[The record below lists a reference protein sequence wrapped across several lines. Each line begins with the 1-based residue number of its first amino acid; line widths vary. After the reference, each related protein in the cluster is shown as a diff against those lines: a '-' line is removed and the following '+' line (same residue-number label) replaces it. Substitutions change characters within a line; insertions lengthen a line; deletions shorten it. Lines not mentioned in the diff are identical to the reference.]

1 MDKADLEKA
10 TEVARYAAAQAAG
23 GIRSYYMNKD
33 NVTEI
38 KADNSPVTVADK
50 EAEKT
55 IIRIIKEAY
64 PAHNFYG
71 EEYGRDSED
80 SDYLWL
86 IDPIDGTKSFVRGYP
101 FFSTQIAL
109 MFKGELVLGVSH
121 APLMD
126 EQAYGFKGGG
136 AFLNGE
142 PLQLQSQWLEHS
154 SCVSTGNIQSLIKN
168 NWAQLGQLL
177 LKFSKIRGYG
187 DFYHYHLLAGGQI
200 DLVIESDV
208 NILDIAALTV
218 IVREAGGLITDF
230 KGQQIGL
237 DTTEVVAGNQT
248 THAMA
253 MDYLS

>member
-1 MDKADLEKA
+1 MNTTFLQEA
-10 TEVARYAAAQAAG
+10 TEMARYAAAQAAG
-23 GIRSYYMNKD
+23 VIRSYYMNKD
-33 NVTEI
+33 NVTTV
-38 KADNSPVTVADK
+38 KSDNSPVTIADK

-55 IIRIIKEAY
+55 IVRIIKEAY
-64 PAHNFYG
+64 PDHDIYG
-71 EEYGRDSED
+71 EEYGRDGEN

-109 MFKGELVLGVSH
+109 MYKGELVLGVSH

-126 EQAYGFKGGG
+126 EQAYAYKNGG

-142 PLQLQSQWLEHS
+142 SLHVQQQWIEHS
-154 SCVSTGNIQSLIKN
+154 SCVSTGNIQSLIKDK
-168 NWAQLGQLL
+168 WTQLGQLL

-187 DFYHYHLLAGGQI
+187 DFYHYHLLAGGKL
-200 DLVIESDV
+200 DLLIESDV

-218 IVREAGGLITDF
+218 IVREAGGLITDLN
-230 KGQQIGL
+230 GHDIGL
-237 DTTEVVAGNQT
+237 ETTDVVAGNQH

-253 MDYLS
+253 MDYLT

>member
-1 MDKADLEKA
+1 MNLEQLQKA
-10 TEVARYAAAQAAG
+10 TEVARYAAGQAAG

-33 NVTEI
+33 NVAEV
-38 KADNSPVTVADK
+38 KSDNSPVTIADK

-64 PAHNFYG
+64 PEHNFYG
-71 EEYGRDSED
+71 EEYGRDGKG

-109 MFKGELVLGVSH
+109 MYRGELVLGVSH

-126 EQAYGFKGGG
+126 EQAYAYKNGG
-136 AFLNGE
+136 AYLNGE
-142 PLQLQSQWLEHS
+142 PLKVQSQWIEHS
-154 SCVSTGNIQSLIKN
+154 SCVSTGNIQSLIKDK
-168 NWAQLGQLL
+168 WTELGQLL

-187 DFYHYHLLAGGQI
+187 DFYHYHLLAGGKL

-218 IVREAGGLITDF
+218 IVREAGGLITDLE
-230 KGQQIGL
+230 GHDIGL
-237 DTTEVVAGNQT
+237 ETTHVVAGNQK

>member
-1 MDKADLEKA
+1 MNKEALEKA
-10 TEVARYAAAQAAG
+10 TEVARYAAGQAAG

-33 NVTEI
+33 NVTEV
-38 KADNSPVTVADK
+38 KSDNSPVTIADK

-64 PAHNFYG
+64 PDHDFFG
-71 EEYGRDSED
+71 EEYGRDGED

-86 IDPIDGTKSFVRGYP
+86 IDPIDGTKSFIRGYP

-109 MFKGELVLGVSH
+109 MYKGELVLGVSH

-126 EQAYGFKGGG
+126 EQAYAFKGGG

-142 PLQLQSQWLEHS
+142 SLHIQNKWVEHS
-154 SCVSTGNIQSLIKN
+154 SCVSTGNIQSLIKDK
-168 NWAQLGQLL
+168 WSQLGQLL

-187 DFYHYHLLAGGQI
+187 DFYHYHLLAGGKI
-200 DLVIESDV
+200 DLLIESDV

-218 IVREAGGLITDF
+218 IVREAGGVISDLS
-230 KGQQIGL
+230 GQNIRL
-237 DTTEVVAGNQT
+237 DTTDVVAGNQK